1 MESGLR
7 LGRNKEFQRVYRRG
21 KNFGCRQFGLVVCRG
36 NKTELKIGFSV
47 SKKLGNSVQRNL
59 LKRRMREQ
67 FRAVQARVPR
77 GYRIIIIARQ
87 PASLCSYDEIGSA
100 MRYLLGR
107 ANLLL
112 PAEGSPK

>member
-21 KNFGCRQFGLVVCRG
+21 KNYGCRQFGLVVSRG
-36 NKTELKIGFSV
+36 NTAELKVGFSV
-47 SKKLGNSVQRNL
+47 SKKLGGSVQRNL

-67 FRAVQARVPR
+67 FRAIAPRVSR

-87 PASLCSYDEIGSA
+87 PAAESSFDEIGRS
-100 MRYLLGR
+100 MRYILGKAGLLTSGGNR
-107 ANLLL
+107 
-112 PAEGSPK
+112 PE